1 MTLKELAA
9 ETGIAERYAREWLS
23 HRAASD
29 YLDYDPAPGAF
40 LRTATAP
47 SICKP
52 HSASRSRSR
61 KSQAKVEPVFQT
73 GQGVSWGEGPQSHRD
88 AFQSGS

>member
-40 LRTATAP
+40 TMTPEQAMGFADSDSPVYLQAAFGLAV
-47 SICKP
+47 SLKE
-52 HSASRSRSR
+52 
-61 KSQAKVEPVFQT
+61 KSGEGRA
-73 GQGVSWGEGPQSHRD
+73 GVSNR
-88 AFQSGS
+88 